1 MLLQSSWEFGS
12 LVAGPGQPGRKAD
25 SSVRRLGS
33 LHAIIIQYYPFMSPH
48 LTTRINALDLPLLSE
63 FSLMLSAILNNGKQ
77 AMALFRWHTSYI
89 QLPLLGYAS
98 LCLPACRRRIVARY
112 QSGTWQVCRC
122 CWKLDTWFFS
132 VAPRV
137 FTRLEAAGKESVQS
151 GFTAAI
157 AGMQCV
163 NAMFE
168 SV

>member
-33 LHAIIIQYYPFMSPH
+33 LRAIIIQYYPFMSPH
-48 LTTRINALDLPLLSE
+48 LATRINALDLPLLSE
-63 FSLMLSAILNNGKQ
+63 FSLMLSAIINYGKQ
-77 AMALFRWHTSYI
+77 TMAFFRWHTSYI

-122 CWKLDTWFFS
+122 CWKLDTWSFS

-137 FTRLEAAGKESVQS
+137 FTRLEAAGRESVQS

-157 AGMQCV
+157 AGM
-163 NAMFE
+163 
-168 SV
+168 